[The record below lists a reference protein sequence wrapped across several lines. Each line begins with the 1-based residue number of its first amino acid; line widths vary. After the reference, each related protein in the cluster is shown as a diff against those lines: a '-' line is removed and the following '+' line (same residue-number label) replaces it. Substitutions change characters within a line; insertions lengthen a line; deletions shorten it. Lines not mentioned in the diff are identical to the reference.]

1 MTYFGKDRR
10 FAVLVY
16 LSSDGDTVAWGA
28 LKPFSARPDDETMAE
43 VAVYV
48 RRDMRARGVGIRLL
62 QALEVSAR
70 EAGFESLVAI
80 ILGPNHASARGCK
93 SQGFAECV
101 RIPRIARLENNLVD
115 IVWLQK
121 KWKGMLMV
129 LIVDESYQLGTFRDN
144 EDSLRRLKSQAGI
157 ALDLEFDHL
166 RQAGL
171 TQGQRVLD
179 VGCGPGIITTQIAL
193 RAQPSRLTALDC
205 NETSISET
213 RKQLSNAGIDEAQ
226 VRQCNLYDDSL
237 TDPGQFDFSYAR
249 MVFQHLSDPLSALRN
264 IHRSLAIGGRLCI
277 CDIDDRWFGASPQPP
292 ELQSFLARVARAQ
305 AARGGDRHVGSKLAS
320 YLEETATATS
330 AAACCWCLPR

>member
-1 MTYFGKDRR
+1 
-10 FAVLVY
+10 
-16 LSSDGDTVAWGA
+16 
-28 LKPFSARPDDETMAE
+28 
-43 VAVYV
+43 
-48 RRDMRARGVGIRLL
+48 
-62 QALEVSAR
+62 
-70 EAGFESLVAI
+70 
-80 ILGPNHASARGCK
+80 
-93 SQGFAECV
+93 
-101 RIPRIARLENNLVD
+101 
-115 IVWLQK
+115 
-121 KWKGMLMV
+121 MLMV

-193 RAQPSRLTALDC
+193 RAQPSRLMALDC

-213 RKQLSNAGIDEAQ
+213 RKQLAGAGIDEAQ
-226 VRQCNLYDDSL
+226 VRQCNLYDESL
-237 TDPGQFDFSYAR
+237 TEPGQFDFSYAR
-249 MVFQHLSDPLSALRN
+249 MVFQHLSEPLSALRN
-264 IHRSLAIGGRLCI
+264 LHRSLAIGGRLCI

-320 YLEETATATS
+320 YFEQAGYGDIRCSMLLVSTSLIGASAFCDLVFGYKMEVIPEDELELARREMAVITQSIESPGGWAGIGVFFVS
-330 AAACCWCLPR
+330 GEKQ